1 MAVLVTLVLGSA
13 LARLAG
19 ALGVDYVNGWSQAIA
34 VGLAAMFVLT
44 GVAHFV
50 SPLRDD
56 MIAIVPPRLPAPGLL
71 VTVTGVL
78 ELVGA
83 AGLLVPATRPAAAV
97 CLLVLMLAM
106 FPANIRAARMS
117 NPPKSMNSRLSV
129 RSVLELVFLAAAVV
143 VAVGGGQ

>member
-19 ALGVDYVNGWSQAIA
+19 ALGVDYLDGWSQAIA
-34 VGLAAMFVLT
+34 IGLAAMFALT

-56 MIAIVPPRLPAPGLL
+56 MIAIVPPRLPAPALL
-71 VTVTGVL
+71 VTVTGAL

-83 AGLLVPATRPAAAV
+83 AGLLVPTTRPAAAA
-97 CLLVLMLAM
+97 CLLTLMLAM
-106 FPANIRAARMS
+106 FPANVHAARMP
-117 NPPKSMNSRLSV
+117 NPPKSMNSRLAV
-129 RSVLELVFLAAAVV
+129 RSALEAVFLAAAVV

>member
-13 LARLAG
+13 LTRLVG
-19 ALGVDYVNGWSQAIA
+19 ALGVDYLDGWIPATA
-34 VGLAAMFVLT
+34 VGLAAMFALT

-56 MIAIVPPRLPAPGLL
+56 MIAIVPPRLRAPALL
-71 VTVTGVL
+71 VTVTGAL

-83 AGLLVPATRPAAAV
+83 AGLLVPATRPVAAL

-106 FPANIRAARMS
+106 FPANVHAARMP
-117 NPPKSMNSRLSV
+117 NPPKSMNSRLPV
-129 RSVLELVFLAAAVV
+129 RSALEVVFLAAAVV